1 MLRKG
6 MFISDRYEII
16 DKVGSGG
23 MSDVYKAKCHK
34 LNRFVAIKVLKSEFS
49 EDRNFVAKFKVEA
62 QSAAGLSHPNIVN
75 VFDVGE
81 DEGIHYIVMEL
92 IEGIT
97 LKKYIERKEQLP
109 FKEAVSILIQVA
121 QGIEAAHNNHIIHRD
136 IKPQNI
142 IISKEGKVKVTD
154 FGIARAAS
162 TNTISSNAMGSVHYI
177 SPEQAKGGFIDEKSD
192 IYSLGITLYEMLTGR
207 VPFEG
212 DSTVSVALQHV
223 QNDMPS
229 PTIYVEDLPISVQ
242 KIIEKCTQK
251 KPDRRYLKVSSLI
264 ADLKKSLVS
273 PDEDFVQI
281 MVMDDMSTTRKISDT
296 EIQRIR
302 KESGFERPELDI
314 PVIGKDNE
322 VNAVED
328 DDEIEDDIGDEIEE
342 ENPKLDKII
351 AIGGIVIAVTIL
363 IVVAFVIISVAGKG
377 CSSNKPSN
385 NPTTSS
391 TEESTLGEDQTRVP
405 AVAGLTEDEAKA
417 KLKENTLGYLI
428 KELHDDKIAAGYVIS
443 ASEEEGTIV
452 MKNTTITLNISKG
465 PKEIELKD
473 YANFLKDEAVE
484 ELEDL
489 GLIVSVINEES
500 EEIEFGKVI
509 RTEPEKGASVKNGD
523 EITIYVSSTSEAENV
538 EMPKVKGLTKDR
550 AKANIEGAGLKLGEV
565 KEEYSDD
572 VEKGKIIRADFE
584 EGSSVPTGA
593 TVNLFISLG
602 TNKVEV
608 PDVVGKTKDEAKKA
622 LEDASLKLGEV
633 KEEYNEEVAEGKVIS
648 QTVKKGTSVE
658 RDSSVSITIS
668 KGKEPVIVK
677 KKIVSVTIEK
687 SSLGDLSAYT
697 PDDFGIHIIAKI
709 GEEVIG
715 KAEFE
720 RIEVM
725 PNTVTKTFNIPE
737 DVEAQVGDKV
747 TIEIYYGNPESENS
761 VCLSS
766 KDNYKVKEED

>member
-264 ADLKKSLVS
+264 ADLKKSLVT

-351 AIGGIVIAVTIL
+351 AIGGIVIAVIIL

-385 NPTTSS
+385 NPTTSG

-509 RTEPEKGASVKNGD
+509 RTEPEKGSSVKNGD

-550 AKANIEGAGLKLGEV
+550 AKANIEGAGLKLGEI

-584 EGSSVPTGA
+584 EGSSVPTGT

-622 LEDASLKLGEV
+622 LEDVSLKLGEV
-633 KEEYNEEVAEGKVIS
+633 KEEFNEEVAEGKVIS

-687 SSLGDLSAYT
+687 SSLGDLSTYT
-697 PDDFGIHIIAKI
+697 PDDEGIHIIAKI

-725 PNTVTKTFNIPE
+725 PNTVIKTFTIPE
-737 DVEAQVGDKV
+737 DMEVEVGDKV
-747 TIEIYYGNPESENS
+747 TIEIYYNNPESEHS